1 MEINDGNMKLSKQKK
16 ISTIIFEVSFFLDNP
31 VHSTIVINAK
41 TFEIKIYSSTL
52 YKLDIVWSTPPHSP
66 FMIKKVRKLH

>member
-31 VHSTIVINAK
+31 VHSTININAK

-52 YKLDIVWSTPPHSP
+52 YKLDIV
-66 FMIKKVRKLH
+66 